1 MLLPL
6 RDSVAVG
13 HSGIRVDLLPMSVG
27 AAQLRRQRRIIRMK
41 SSRFL
46 AEVPVMPLSAKMPAI
61 VQAVLDMI
69 LSV

>member
-1 MLLPL
+1 ML
-6 RDSVAVG
+6 REK
-13 HSGIRVDLLPMSVG
+13 RETDLVRITSIFFW
-27 AAQLRRQRRIIRMK
+27 RQWRIIRMK

-46 AEVPVMPLSAKMPAI
+46 AEVPVMPLSAKIPAI

>member
-1 MLLPL
+1 ML
-6 RDSVAVG
+6 REK
-13 HSGIRVDLLPMSVG
+13 RETDLVRITSIFFW
-27 AAQLRRQRRIIRMK
+27 RQRRIIRMK